1 MPLSA
6 ANVADRARTL
16 LAILFL
22 AGVLGLPPAAA
33 AEEPDSPAASAQAPA
48 PEPEKKPKPV
58 EVGFEM
64 RWRLEFRDN
73 ADQQPADDF
82 DAFLGQRLRVHLL
95 FRLHPHLSAYVEGQ
109 DVWLFGAESDK
120 VIHNLGTNLHQA
132 YLDWKPGGSE
142 RWELRAGRQEL
153 IYGEE
158 RLVGAFGWDNVGRSF
173 DAARLRSRAGAWTSD
188 FFWARLVDVRRAGL
202 PHRPG
207 NQDLYGGYFTRAKKD
222 SPGRTELY
230 ALYLRDGL
238 GIRLIARRLNEENMR
253 TRRGGLWSMV
263 TVRDILRNRTYLG
276 TYSRFGVRVPASHP
290 PLISSDDFRR
300 VQERLDSRRP
310 ELGKRQTS
318 LFLLSGLAYCGY
330 CGNKMIGVSRRQR
343 WQRRDGSER
352 GAEYRYYQCES
363 RTNRSLCDYH
373 TRRAAALEEEVRQ
386 AILGQGQSSAPA
398 LPRAGDEAAV
408 LAEAQ
413 AGSRRLRARLRRLDR
428 RLEQHLDAVTRG
440 RLSRERFDSLSLAL
454 GAEQLALEETLAEA
468 ERFAHQQASAAERG
482 RRQERALTRLRNEW
496 DRLPPLQRQA
506 LLRELLERVVVRD
519 DGLRALLRP

>member
-1 MPLSA
+1 VKAIGYFHEQAGKGGQSLAEQSRAFLEFCRVNGYEATATFLDAAPQDGDRPGYRQLVDFLRQRPDRGFTLVVVPSLVSLGDELRQVARRYFQLVSMGVKVMSLEDGDDVPTALLSLWTEKEGERLGQKVQA
-6 ANVADRARTL
+6 AMRRKAVR
-16 LAILFL
+16 
-22 AGVLGLPPAAA
+22 GEVLGRPPFGY
-33 AEEPDSPAASAQAPA
+33 
-48 PEPEKKPKPV
+48 K
-58 EVGFEM
+58 VGP
-64 RWRLEFRDN
+64 RRRLEIV
-73 ADQQPADDF
+73 A
-82 DAFLGQRLRVHLL
+82 
-95 FRLHPHLSAYVEGQ
+95 
-109 DVWLFGAESDK
+109 
-120 VIHNLGTNLHQA
+120 
-132 YLDWKPGGSE
+132 
-142 RWELRAGRQEL
+142 QEATVVRY
-153 IYGEE
+153 IY
-158 RLVGAFGWDNVGRSF
+158 R
-173 DAARLRSRAGAWTSD
+173 
-188 FFWARLVDVRRAGL
+188 
-202 PHRPG
+202 
-207 NQDLYGGYFTRAKKD
+207 
-222 SPGRTELY
+222 
-230 ALYLRDGL
+230 LYLRDGL

-290 PLISSDDFRR
+290 PLISPDDFRR

-310 ELGKRQTS
+310 EMGKRQAS

-343 WQRRDGSER
+343 WQRSDGSER

-413 AGSRRLRARLRRLDR
+413 ASSRRLRARLRRLDR

-440 RLSRERFDSLSLAL
+440 RLTRERFDSLSLAL
-454 GAEQLALEETLAEA
+454 GTEQLALEDSLAEA
-468 ERFAHQQASAAERG
+468 ERYAHQQATAAERDK
-482 RRQERALTRLRNEW
+482 RQEKALARLRSEW
-496 DRLPPLQRQA
+496 DRLPPPQRQA

-519 DGLRALLRP
+519 DGIRALLRP